1 MYYLGIC
8 PKLFNLLNVKFQS
21 LFTLFSQCMSSRI
34 QRHAPSACL
43 TQSLMLKTKS
53 IFLELEGFQRSQ
65 GLEKKKKKSKTPH
78 FEINNRG
85 YMLNQ

>member
-8 PKLFNLLNVKFQS
+8 PKLFNLLSVKFQS

-43 TQSLMLKTKS
+43 TQSLMLKTKTIYFPGVRGVS
-53 IFLELEGFQRSQ
+53 EITGF
-65 GLEKKKKKSKTPH
+65 GKKKKK
-78 FEINNRG
+78 
-85 YMLNQ
+85 